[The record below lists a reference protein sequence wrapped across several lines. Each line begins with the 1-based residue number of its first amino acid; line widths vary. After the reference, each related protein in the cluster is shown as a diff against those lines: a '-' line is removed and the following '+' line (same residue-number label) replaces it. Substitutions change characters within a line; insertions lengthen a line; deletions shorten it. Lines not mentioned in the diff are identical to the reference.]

1 MNLINKIHE
10 NTIKKTSDVKLHKK
24 KQAKIKNHGSLLCQ
38 KLQICHNNCA
48 FKKKGYNILHVTL
61 NQKKIKFIYCCQK
74 NYS

>member
-24 KQAKIKNHGSLLCQ
+24 KQAKIKNHGSPLCQ

-48 FKKKGYNILHVTL
+48 I
-61 NQKKIKFIYCCQK
+61 QKKRI
-74 NYS
+74 

>member
-24 KQAKIKNHGSLLCQ
+24 KQAKIKNHGSPLCQ

-48 FKKKGYNILHVTL
+48 IQKKKDI
-61 NQKKIKFIYCCQK
+61 IY
-74 NYS
+74 YMLL